1 MANKTINKFILNHVD
16 YIGTSLKPKRET
28 LEPVTT
34 VEAKDARK
42 AIEYLLNKV
51 SYIKQKILTQNEI
64 NKLTLEASRTL
75 EKNGRFEF
83 ETLKN
88 KYCITVKKTVVN
100 QFQII

>member
-1 MANKTINKFILNHVD
+1 MANKTINKFILNHVENV
-16 YIGTSLKPKRET
+16 GTANRPKRES

-64 NKLTLEASRTL
+64 NKLTLEASRII
-75 EKNGRFEF
+75 EKTGRFEF

-100 QFQII
+100 QFEIL